1 MDCRIPGFP
10 VLHYFPA
17 LVVQLSLTLCDP
29 LEYIKSTRLLCPWNS
44 LGKNAGVG
52 CHFLLQLFP
61 RVCSNSCPLSQWCHL
76 TISPYV
82 TPFFSYPQSFL
93 VSGFFPMS
101 QLFVWSDQS
110 TGALALALVLPMNI
124 QGWFPLGTGDIKNL
138 CLQSG
143 LVVTQKTN
151 NWSIK

>member
-1 MDCRIPGFP
+1 MPGTS
-10 VLHYFPA
+10 LHLWVWKLESESCSVISNSLQIHE
-17 LVVQLSLTLCDP
+17 LV
-29 LEYIKSTRLLCPWNS
+29 STRLLCPWNS
-44 LGKNAGVG
+44 LGKNTGVG